1 MICFL
6 GGIMRKFVL
15 FILLF
20 ALLLSACD
28 KNKTTELSN
37 EVDNKTSTVTAPES
51 NPRKSLEEIGF
62 WNKQYFVLE
71 YNPLYG
77 YCYQHLFPA
86 MDTSQEKD
94 VIAFH
99 ISSLDDPMLIF
110 ILEKVAYNNGTYE
123 LSGKIN
129 NKNSIMYVKM
139 QDGKTINVIL
149 PDYEINKSF
158 DLASGIAY
166 SSFSETFNNQEE
178 PVFDLTAY
186 DTCEELDKKILED
199 ISYKLVDDKVQ
210 EQIGVD
216 VKTEQG
222 YDCWGKWTSIDDMK
236 NVYYE
241 LNKEKMEFLDYTE
254 LLYAADTNEKAK
266 VHVSKIR
273 DMAYKNGIFYFNFE
287 DNELIGYMCLP
298 VDDNLSMWVLDDINL
313 GLFEKMQ

>member
-1 MICFL
+1 MISFL
-6 GGIMRKFVL
+6 GGIMRKIVL
-15 FILLF
+15 FILIF

-28 KNKTTELSN
+28 KNKTTEISN
-37 EVDNKTSTVTAPES
+37 EVDNKTSNITVPES

-99 ISSLDDPMLIF
+99 VSSLDDPMLIF
-110 ILEKVAYNNGTYE
+110 VMEKVSYNSGTYE

-139 QDGKTINVIL
+139 QDGKTINVML
-149 PDYEINKSF
+149 PEYDINKSF

-178 PVFDLTAY
+178 PVFDLAAY

-210 EQIGVD
+210 TQIGVN
-216 VKTEQG
+216 VKTDKG

-241 LNKEKMEFLDYTE
+241 LNKDKMQFLDYTD
-254 LLYAADTNEKAK
+254 LLYATENEKAT
-266 VHVSKIR
+266 VRVNNIENL
-273 DMAYKNGIFYFNFE
+273 AYKNGIFYFNFE
-287 DNELIGYMCLP
+287 ASELIGYMCLP
-298 VDDNLSMWVLDDINL
+298 IDNNSSMWVFDDVNL
-313 GLFEKMQ
+313 GLFEKIQ